1 MIINQ
6 KETKMKDE
14 IEPNLKPEEDETIN
28 GPLEI
33 NTNNKKFEEMPDY
46 KNMLLNSQL
55 GGGRTH
61 EKELN
66 LLKGAT
72 MVKIIV
78 PSILISAALIGVF
91 AALGGTLLFII
102 PLPALVVIVCLCL
115 TCNFIT
121 VAPNEA
127 LVLSYYGK
135 YLGTCKE
142 PGYYWLRPFC
152 NSSKVSLK
160 SNHYNGSKIKVNDKE
175 GTPVSLGL
183 VVVWRVRDTAK
194 VIYDVENYQGF
205 VITQTES
212 AIRFVGCKY
221 PYESSKPGE
230 ICLRSGNE
238 SINEELRQELER
250 RVWQSGI
257 QIEDARI
264 TEIEYGNEVAGMM
277 LKKQTAQS
285 GILAKEMIVK
295 GSLDLI
301 DYSLKEMEK
310 RAMCKLTDEDK
321 TKYVMNM
328 MTLLCMD
335 NGNKPVIKLNH

>member
-1 MIINQ
+1 MNN
-6 KETKMKDE
+6 EL
-14 IEPNLKPEEDETIN
+14 EPNTK
-28 GPLEI
+28 PLEDDTVNCKLQI
-33 NTNNKKFEEMPDY
+33 NTNMKHLEEMPDY
-46 KNMLLNSQL
+46 KNMLLNNPL
-55 GGGRTH
+55 GGGRTQ
-61 EKELN
+61 EKELD
-66 LLKGAT
+66 LIKGST
-72 MVKIIV
+72 MIKIII

-91 AALGGTLLFII
+91 AGVGGVLLYII
-102 PLPALVVIVCLCL
+102 PLPALVFLVCLRL
-115 TCNFIT
+115 TCNFVT
-121 VAPNEA
+121 VIPNEA

-142 PGYYWLRPFC
+142 PGYYWVRPYC
-152 NSSKVSLK
+152 DRNTVSLK

-194 VIYDVENYQGF
+194 VIYDVTNYQGF

-230 ICLRSGNE
+230 ICLRSGSE
-238 SINEELRQELER
+238 VINEELRQELER

-285 GILAKEMIVK
+285 GILAKEMVVK

-310 RAMCKLTDEDK
+310 RGMCKLTEEDK

-335 NGNKPVIKLNH
+335 SGNKPVIKLNH